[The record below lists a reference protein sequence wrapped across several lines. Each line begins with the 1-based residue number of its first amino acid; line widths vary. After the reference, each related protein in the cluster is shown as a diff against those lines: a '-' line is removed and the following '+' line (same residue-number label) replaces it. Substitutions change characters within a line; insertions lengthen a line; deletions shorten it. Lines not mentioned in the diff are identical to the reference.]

1 MTLFSYSSSC
11 NPYLI
16 QKILFEL
23 KLLSQGSIE
32 QDHLPKNVK
41 TIGFDKKINFSNESV
56 KITTIYDL
64 LFTIA
69 IYSLQNVNKHS
80 SVMKNKHQNSLF
92 TTRTVFPGF
101 EPILY
106 AGQKLGLIVKF
117 FKTIFLVLARL

>member
-41 TIGFDKKINFSNESV
+41 TTGFDKKINFSNESV
-56 KITTIYDL
+56 KVTIYDL

-80 SVMKNKHQNSLF
+80 SKMKISTKIVSSEQAQF
-92 TTRTVFPGF
+92 FP
-101 EPILY
+101 
-106 AGQKLGLIVKF
+106 V
-117 FKTIFLVLARL
+117 